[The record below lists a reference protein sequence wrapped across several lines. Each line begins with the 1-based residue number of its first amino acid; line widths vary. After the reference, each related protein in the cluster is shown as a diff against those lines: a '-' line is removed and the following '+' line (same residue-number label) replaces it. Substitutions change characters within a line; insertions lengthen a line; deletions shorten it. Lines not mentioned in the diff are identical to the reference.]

1 MTKSRSPFGTFFL
14 PGPTEVREE
23 VLAAMSRPMMS
34 HRGPEFAAL
43 FQRVQ
48 EGLKVVFDTTR
59 PVFISTSSST
69 GLMEAGVRSAPAGR
83 VLSLVN
89 GAFSERFAHI
99 AENCGREVDRYIVEW
114 GEVHDPAEVEKRLVG
129 GRYAVVTVVHSE
141 TSSGALN
148 DVKTI
153 TDVAHQFG
161 STCLV
166 DSVSGVGGAE
176 LRFDAWGMD
185 YVLTGSQKA
194 IAIPPGLAF
203 AVASEEFMRRLRHD
217 GAAAAD
223 RRGVY
228 FDLAEHEEHVRNG
241 QAPNTPAISLYYAL
255 DVQLESIA
263 AETMPARWA
272 RHRAMAARAAQW
284 VDDMKKS
291 SSVSAIRILARDRHR
306 SPTVSTIMLPGGISS
321 STVTRVVAEQ
331 GITVG
336 TGYGKLKES
345 AIRIGHM
352 GDHTLETLERC
363 LEACAVALGAAGSA

>member
-48 EGLKVVFDTTR
+48 QGLKVVFDTTR

-69 GLMEAGVRSAPAGR
+69 GLMEAGVRCAPAGR

-99 AENCGREVDRYIVEW
+99 AENCGREVDRDIVEW
-114 GEVHDPAEVEKRLVG
+114 GEVHDPAEVEKRLSG

-176 LRFDAWGMD
+176 LHFDSWGMD

-203 AVASEEFMRRLRHD
+203 AVASEEFMRRLRLDVATATEH
-217 GAAAAD
+217 
-223 RRGVY
+223 RGVY

-255 DVQLESIA
+255 DVQLESIV

-272 RHRAMAARAAQW
+272 RHRAMAARTAQW
-284 VDDMKKS
+284 VDEMKS
-291 SSVSAIRILARDRHR
+291 SSVSAVRILARDRHR

-321 STVTRVVAEQ
+321 GTVTRVAAEQ

-336 TGYGKLKES
+336 TGYGKLKEN

-363 LEACAVALGAAGSA
+363 LAACTMALEAAGSAQ

>member
-1 MTKSRSPFGTFFL
+1 MKQSPSSFGTFFL

-23 VLAAMSRPMMS
+23 ILGAMSRPMIS
-34 HRGPEFAAL
+34 HRGAEFGAL

-48 EGLKVVFDTTR
+48 RGLKYVFGTTH
-59 PVFISTSSST
+59 PVFISTSSAT

-99 AENCGREVDRYIVEW
+99 SENCGRAVDRYTVEW
-114 GEVHDPAEVEKRLVG
+114 GDVHNAAEIAKRLATKQ
-129 GRYAVVTVVHSE
+129 YAVVTVVHSD

-148 DVKTI
+148 DVQAI
-153 TDVAHQFG
+153 TRLAHQFG
-161 STCLV
+161 AACIV

-176 LRFDAWGMD
+176 LRFDEWEMD

-203 AVASEEFMRRLRHD
+203 AVASEKFMRGLRQG
-217 GAAAAD
+217 GAAGTE

-228 FDLAEHEEHVRNG
+228 FDLIEYDEHVRDG

-255 DVQLESIA
+255 DVQLQSIA
-263 AETMPARWA
+263 SETMAVRWA
-272 RHRAMAARAAQW
+272 RHRAMAARTAQW
-284 VDDMKKS
+284 VDDMRS
-291 SSVSAIRILARDRHR
+291 SSRCDIHILAGDGHR
-306 SPTVSTIMLPGGISS
+306 SPTVSTIMLPAGLTSGQ
-321 STVTRVVAEQ
+321 VTQVVAKQ

-345 AIRIGHM
+345 ALRIGHM
-352 GDHTLETLERC
+352 GDHTLATLERC
-363 LEACAVALGAAGSA
+363 LDACTIGLEAAAR

>member
-1 MTKSRSPFGTFFL
+1 
-14 PGPTEVREE
+14 
-23 VLAAMSRPMMS
+23 
-34 HRGPEFAAL
+34 
-43 FQRVQ
+43 
-48 EGLKVVFDTTR
+48 
-59 PVFISTSSST
+59 
-69 GLMEAGVRSAPAGR
+69 
-83 VLSLVN
+83 
-89 GAFSERFAHI
+89 
-99 AENCGREVDRYIVEW
+99 VDRYTVEW
-114 GEVHDPAEVEKRLVG
+114 GEVHDPAEVEKRLAG

-148 DVKTI
+148 DVRTI
-153 TDVAHQFG
+153 TDVAHHFG

-203 AVASEEFMRRLRHD
+203 AVASEEFMHRLRD
-217 GAAAAD
+217 DDATASE

-255 DVQLESIA
+255 DVQLESIV

-272 RHRAMAARAAQW
+272 RHRAMAARMAQW

-306 SPTVSTIMLPGGISS
+306 SPTVSTIMLPGGVSS
-321 STVTRVVAEQ
+321 GTVTRVAAEQ

-363 LEACAVALGAAGSA
+363 LGACAVGLAAAG

>member
-1 MTKSRSPFGTFFL
+1 MSESPSSFGTFFL

-23 VLAAMSRPMMS
+23 ILRAMSRPMMS
-34 HRGPEFAAL
+34 HRGPEFGAL

-48 EGLKVVFDTTR
+48 QGLKRVFGTTR
-59 PVFISTSSST
+59 PVFISTSSAT
-69 GLMEAGVRSAPAGR
+69 GLMEAGVRCAPPGR

-99 AENCGREVDRYIVEW
+99 SENCGRQVDRYTVEW
-114 GEVHDPAEVEKRLVG
+114 GDVHDPDEVAKRLAAKQ
-129 GRYAVVTVVHSE
+129 YTVVTVVHSD

-148 DVKTI
+148 DVEVI
-153 TDVAHQFG
+153 TGVAHRFG
-161 STCLV
+161 AMCLV

-203 AVASEEFMRRLRHD
+203 ATASEEFMHRLRQD
-217 GAAAAD
+217 STATAE

-228 FDLAEHEEHVRNG
+228 FDLIEYEEHIRNG

-255 DVQLESIA
+255 DMQLESIL
-263 AETMPARWA
+263 AETMKVRWA
-272 RHRAMAARAAQW
+272 RHRAMAARTAQW
-284 VDDMKKS
+284 VDGMRS
-291 SSVSAIRILARDRHR
+291 SSDCDIHILAREGHR
-306 SPTVSTIMLPGGISS
+306 SPTVSAIVLPDGMTSDR
-321 STVTRVVAEQ
+321 VTQIVADQ

-345 AIRIGHM
+345 TIRIGHM
-352 GDHTLETLERC
+352 GDHTPATLERC
-363 LEACAVALGAAGSA
+363 LGACTVGLEAAAR